1 MKNQLFSSS
10 KFGLTQNFVK
20 QNSHKDNIQLDEL
33 VDIDQDLGNLTHEYY
48 SKQINLRIIYS

>member
-33 VDIDQDLGNLTHEYY
+33 VDIDQDLGNLTHENY
-48 SKQINLRIIYS
+48 SKQINLD